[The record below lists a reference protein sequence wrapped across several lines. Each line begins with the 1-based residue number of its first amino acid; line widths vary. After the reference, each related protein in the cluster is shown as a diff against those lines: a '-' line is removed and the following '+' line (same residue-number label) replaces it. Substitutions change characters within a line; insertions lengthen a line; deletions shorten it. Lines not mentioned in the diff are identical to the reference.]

1 MRENF
6 ADGSLSNVPASVVN
20 PVWNGIK
27 FAELPYAE
35 DGSRYWRKRGDGI
48 YYLGDKKWADY
59 EVAVRLSFP
68 EPAMSTSEFSVQ
80 MRYQNIAMYSKC

>member
-1 MRENF
+1 MQKTA
-6 ADGSLSNVPASVVN
+6 ADIG
-20 PVWNGIK
+20 
-27 FAELPYAE
+27 E
-35 DGSRYWRKRGDGI
+35 KRGDGI

-80 MRYQNIAMYSKC
+80 MRLPEYSNVFKKC